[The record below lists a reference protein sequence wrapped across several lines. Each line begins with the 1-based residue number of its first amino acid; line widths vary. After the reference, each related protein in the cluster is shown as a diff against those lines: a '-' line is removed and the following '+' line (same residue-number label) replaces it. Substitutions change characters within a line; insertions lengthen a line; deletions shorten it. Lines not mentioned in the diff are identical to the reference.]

1 MSRGYQKVKELL
13 PMIEEM
19 IKKGISQREIEAVA
33 LALDV
38 DDSGVMKHAVKY
50 G

>member
-33 LALDV
+33 LAHDV
-38 DDSGVMKHAVKY
+38 NDSGVMKHAVKY